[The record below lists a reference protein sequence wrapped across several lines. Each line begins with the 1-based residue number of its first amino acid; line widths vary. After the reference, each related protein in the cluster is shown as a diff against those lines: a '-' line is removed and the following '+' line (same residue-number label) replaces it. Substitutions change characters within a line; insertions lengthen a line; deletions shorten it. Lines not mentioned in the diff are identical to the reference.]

1 MWKPFESGC
10 LHSYLRLEAA
20 GRCRHIQK
28 DKDPS
33 RCSIPKPCL
42 TSFSAP
48 TCRALKVPCGTR
60 PNQATQL
67 AKQNPLATGAIVAV
81 LLGTG
86 TGRAIGGSALK
97 LGGMAAIAGLGY
109 QAWKNYQAGKAP
121 GDGEPAPQPD
131 MLAPPSDSDFS
142 AAPAAVNG
150 DFALSLIRI
159 MIAAARADGHVDDA
173 ERARIHD
180 KLALSGLGKEA
191 ITFLDEELSK
201 PVDMD
206 GIIATASSE
215 AQKVEMF
222 TAARL
227 AIEPDS
233 RAERGFLDLLAGRLG
248 LPDPLVD
255 HIEATVAAAKV

>member
-1 MWKPFESGC
+1 MFDPKALLDQFLGSNIPGTEGTV
-10 LHSYLRLEAA
+10 R
-20 GRCRHIQK
+20 
-28 DKDPS
+28 DK
-33 RCSIPKPCL
+33 
-42 TSFSAP
+42 A
-48 TCRALKVPCGTR
+48 
-60 PNQATQL
+60 NQATQL
-67 AKQNPLATGAIVAV
+67 AKQNPIATGALAAV

-86 TGRAIGGSALK
+86 AGRALGGSALR

-109 QAWKNYQAGKAP
+109 QAWKNYQAGNSAS
-121 GDGEPAPQPD
+121 GEGATQDTEVLPPPADSEFSVEPD
-131 MLAPPSDSDFS
+131 AIQTDFM
-142 AAPAAVNG
+142 
-150 DFALSLIRI
+150 LSLIRV

-180 KLALSGLGKEA
+180 KLALSGLGSDA
-191 ITFLDEELSK
+191 IAFLEQELSK

-206 GIIATASSE
+206 GIVAAASNE
-215 AQKVEMF
+215 AEKVEMF

>member
-1 MWKPFESGC
+1 MFDPKALLDQFLGSNIPGTQGTI
-10 LHSYLRLEAA
+10 RDKA
-20 GRCRHIQK
+20 GH
-28 DKDPS
+28 
-33 RCSIPKPCL
+33 
-42 TSFSAP
+42 
-48 TCRALKVPCGTR
+48 
-60 PNQATQL
+60 ATQM
-67 AKQNPLATGAIVAV
+67 AKNNPLATGAIAAV

-86 TGRAIGGSALK
+86 TGRAIGGSALR

-109 QAWKNYQAGKAP
+109 QAWKNYQAGKSP
-121 GDGEPAPQPD
+121 SDSSVGSEPE
-131 MLAPPSDSDFS
+131 LLTPPSDSEFS
-142 AAPAAVNG
+142 AEPASVNG
-150 DFALSLIRI
+150 DFALSLIRV

-173 ERARIHD
+173 ERVRIRD
-180 KLALSGLGKEA
+180 KLALSGLGA
-191 ITFLDEELSK
+191 DAVSFLDDELSK

-206 GIIATASSE
+206 GIVAAASSE

-248 LPDPLVD
+248 LADSLVD

>member
-1 MWKPFESGC
+1 MFDPKALLDQFLGSNIPGTEGTV
-10 LHSYLRLEAA
+10 R
-20 GRCRHIQK
+20 
-28 DKDPS
+28 DK
-33 RCSIPKPCL
+33 
-42 TSFSAP
+42 A
-48 TCRALKVPCGTR
+48 
-60 PNQATQL
+60 NQATKL
-67 AKQNPLATGAIVAV
+67 AKENPLATGAIVAV

-121 GDGEPAPQPD
+121 GGGEAQTQPD
-131 MLAPPSDSDFS
+131 ILAPPSDSDFS
-142 AAPAAVNG
+142 AEPARVDS
-150 DFALSLIRI
+150 DFALSLIRV

-180 KLALSGLGKEA
+180 KLALSGLGKDA
-191 ITFLDEELSK
+191 IAFLDDELSK

-206 GIIATASSE
+206 GIIAAASSE

-227 AIEPDS
+227 AIDPDT

-248 LPDPLVD
+248 LADPLVD

>member
-1 MWKPFESGC
+1 MFDPKALLDQFLGSSVPGTQGTV
-10 LHSYLRLEAA
+10 R
-20 GRCRHIQK
+20 
-28 DKDPS
+28 DKAS
-33 RCSIPKPCL
+33 
-42 TSFSAP
+42 
-48 TCRALKVPCGTR
+48 
-60 PNQATQL
+60 QATQL
-67 AKQNPLATGAIVAV
+67 AKDNPLATGAIVAV

-109 QAWKNYQAGKAP
+109 QAWKNYQAGKTPVEGA
-121 GDGEPAPQPD
+121 AAQQPE
-131 MLAPPSDSDFS
+131 MLAPPADSDFS
-142 AAPAAVNG
+142 AEPARVDS

-180 KLALSGLGKEA
+180 KLALSGLGEDA
-191 ITFLDEELSK
+191 IAFLDDELSK

-206 GIIATASSE
+206 GILASASTE
-215 AQKVEMF
+215 VQKIEMF

-227 AIEPDS
+227 AIDPDT

-248 LPDPLVD
+248 LADPLVD

>member
-1 MWKPFESGC
+1 MFDPKA
-10 LHSYLRLEAA
+10 LLEQLL
-20 GRCRHIQK
+20 GSNVPGTQGTIR
-28 DKDPS
+28 DKA
-33 RCSIPKPCL
+33 
-42 TSFSAP
+42 T
-48 TCRALKVPCGTR
+48 
-60 PNQATQL
+60 QATQL
-67 AKQNPLATGAIVAV
+67 AKENPLATGAIVAV

-109 QAWKNYQAGKAP
+109 QAWKNYQAGKDPMA
-121 GDGEPAPQPD
+121 GQTAGEPE
-131 MLAPPSDSDFS
+131 LLPPPRDSEFS
-142 AAPAAVNG
+142 AEPAAVTD
-150 DFALSLIRI
+150 DFALSLVRV

-173 ERARIHD
+173 ERNRIQE
-180 KLALSGLGKEA
+180 KLALSGLGRDA
-191 ITFLDEELSK
+191 MDFLSDELAK

-206 GIIATASSE
+206 ALVRSASTE

-227 AIEPDS
+227 TIDPET

>member
-1 MWKPFESGC
+1 MFDPKALLDQLLGSNVPGTEGTV
-10 LHSYLRLEAA
+10 R
-20 GRCRHIQK
+20 
-28 DKDPS
+28 DK
-33 RCSIPKPCL
+33 
-42 TSFSAP
+42 A
-48 TCRALKVPCGTR
+48 
-60 PNQATQL
+60 NQATQL
-67 AKQNPLATGAIVAV
+67 AKQNPLATGAIAAV

-86 TGRAIGGSALK
+86 TGRAIGGSALR

-121 GDGEPAPQPD
+121 GDGGLGQQTE
-131 MLAPPSDSDFS
+131 MLPPPSDSDFS
-142 AAPAAVNG
+142 AEPAAVNG
-150 DFALSLIRI
+150 DFALSLIRV

-180 KLALSGLGKEA
+180 KLALSGLGQDA
-191 ITFLDEELSK
+191 ITFLDDELSK

-206 GIIATASSE
+206 GLVAAASSE

-248 LPDPLVD
+248 LADPLVD

>member
-1 MWKPFESGC
+1 MLDPKALLDQFLGSTVPGTEGTV
-10 LHSYLRLEAA
+10 R
-20 GRCRHIQK
+20 
-28 DKDPS
+28 DKAS
-33 RCSIPKPCL
+33 
-42 TSFSAP
+42 
-48 TCRALKVPCGTR
+48 
-60 PNQATQL
+60 QATQL
-67 AKQNPLATGAIVAV
+67 AKDNPIATGAIAAV

-86 TGRAIGGSALK
+86 AGRALGGTALR

-121 GDGEPAPQPD
+121 NTGGPMHEPVI
-131 MLAPPSDSDFS
+131 LTPPIDSEFS
-142 AAPAAVNG
+142 AEPAAVKS
-150 DFALSLIRI
+150 DFALMLIRI
-159 MIAAARADGHVDDA
+159 MIAAARADGHIDDA
-173 ERARIHD
+173 ERGRIHD
-180 KLALSGLGKEA
+180 KLALSGLGEDA
-191 ITFLDEELSK
+191 IAFLDDELSK

-206 GIIATASSE
+206 AIVAAASSE

-248 LPDPLVD
+248 LADALVD

>member
-1 MWKPFESGC
+1 MFDPKALLDQFLGSNIPGTEGTV
-10 LHSYLRLEAA
+10 R
-20 GRCRHIQK
+20 
-28 DKDPS
+28 DKA
-33 RCSIPKPCL
+33 
-42 TSFSAP
+42 T
-48 TCRALKVPCGTR
+48 
-60 PNQATQL
+60 QATEL

-86 TGRAIGGSALK
+86 AGRAIGGSALK

-109 QAWKNYQAGKAP
+109 QAWKNYQAGNAP
-121 GDGEPAPQPD
+121 DGGGMPRQSEV
-131 MLAPPSDSDFS
+131 LAPPSDSDFS
-142 AAPAAVNG
+142 VEPAAVNG
-150 DFALSLIRI
+150 DFALSLIRV
-159 MIAAARADGHVDDA
+159 MIAAARADGHVDDT

-180 KLALSGLGKEA
+180 KLALSGLGGDA
-191 ITFLDEELSK
+191 IAFLDDELSK

-206 GIIATASSE
+206 GIIAAASTE

-248 LPDPLVD
+248 LADPLVD

>member
-1 MWKPFESGC
+1 MFDPKA
-10 LHSYLRLEAA
+10 LLEQFL
-20 GRCRHIQK
+20 GSNVPGTQGTIR
-28 DKDPS
+28 DKA
-33 RCSIPKPCL
+33 
-42 TSFSAP
+42 T
-48 TCRALKVPCGTR
+48 
-60 PNQATQL
+60 QATQL
-67 AKQNPLATGAIVAV
+67 AKENPLATGAIVAV

-109 QAWKNYQAGKAP
+109 QAWKNYQAGKDPMA
-121 GDGEPAPQPD
+121 GQTAGEPE
-131 MLAPPSDSDFS
+131 LLPPPRDSEFS
-142 AAPAAVNG
+142 TEPAAVTD
-150 DFALSLIRI
+150 DFALSLVRV

-173 ERARIHD
+173 ERNRIQE
-180 KLALSGLGKEA
+180 KLALSGLGRDA
-191 ITFLDEELSK
+191 MDFLSDELAK

-206 GIIATASSE
+206 ALVRSASTE
-215 AQKVEMF
+215 ARKVEMF

-227 AIEPDS
+227 TIDPET

>member
-1 MWKPFESGC
+1 MFDPKALLDQLLGSNIPGTEGTV
-10 LHSYLRLEAA
+10 R
-20 GRCRHIQK
+20 
-28 DKDPS
+28 DK
-33 RCSIPKPCL
+33 
-42 TSFSAP
+42 A
-48 TCRALKVPCGTR
+48 
-60 PNQATQL
+60 NQAKQL
-67 AKQNPLATGAIVAV
+67 AKDNPLATGAIVAV

-86 TGRAIGGSALK
+86 PGRAIGGSALK

-109 QAWKNYQAGKAP
+109 QAWKNYQAGNSPSGGGAAA
-121 GDGEPAPQPD
+121 EPEILP
-131 MLAPPSDSDFS
+131 PPSDSEFS
-142 AAPAAVNG
+142 AEPAAVSG
-150 DFALSLIRI
+150 DFALALIRV

-180 KLALSGLGKEA
+180 KLALSGLGEDA
-191 ITFLDEELSK
+191 VAFLDEELSK

-206 GIIATASSE
+206 AIIAAASSE

-227 AIEPDS
+227 SIEPDS

-248 LPDPLVD
+248 LADALVD

>member
-1 MWKPFESGC
+1 MFDPKALLDQFLGSNVPGTEGTV
-10 LHSYLRLEAA
+10 R
-20 GRCRHIQK
+20 
-28 DKDPS
+28 DK
-33 RCSIPKPCL
+33 
-42 TSFSAP
+42 A
-48 TCRALKVPCGTR
+48 
-60 PNQATQL
+60 NQATKL

-121 GDGEPAPQPD
+121 GGGGMAQTPEV
-131 MLAPPSDSDFS
+131 LAPPSDSEFS
-142 AAPAAVNG
+142 AEPAAVNG
-150 DFALSLIRI
+150 DFALSLIRV

-180 KLALSGLGKEA
+180 KLALSGLGSDA
-191 ITFLDEELSK
+191 VAFLDDELSK

-206 GIIATASSE
+206 GIIAAASSE

-248 LPDPLVD
+248 LADPLVD

>member
-1 MWKPFESGC
+1 MF
-10 LHSYLRLEAA
+10 
-20 GRCRHIQK
+20 
-28 DKDPS
+28 DPKALLDQFLGS
-33 RCSIPKPCL
+33 SIP
-42 TSFSAP
+42 
-48 TCRALKVPCGTR
+48 GTQGTVR
-60 PNQATQL
+60 DKASQATQL
-67 AKQNPLATGAIVAV
+67 AKDNPLATGAIVAV

-121 GDGEPAPQPD
+121 VEGAAAQQPE
-131 MLAPPSDSDFS
+131 MLAPPADSEFS
-142 AAPAAVNG
+142 AEPARVDS

-180 KLALSGLGKEA
+180 KLALSGLGNDA
-191 ITFLDEELSK
+191 IAFLDDELSM

-206 GIIATASSE
+206 GIVASASTE
-215 AQKVEMF
+215 VQKVEMF

-227 AIEPDS
+227 AIDPDT

-248 LPDPLVD
+248 LADPLVD

>member
-1 MWKPFESGC
+1 MFDPKALLDQFLGSNVPGTQGTV
-10 LHSYLRLEAA
+10 R
-20 GRCRHIQK
+20 
-28 DKDPS
+28 DKAS
-33 RCSIPKPCL
+33 
-42 TSFSAP
+42 
-48 TCRALKVPCGTR
+48 
-60 PNQATQL
+60 QATQL
-67 AKQNPLATGAIVAV
+67 AKDNPLATGAIVAV

-121 GDGEPAPQPD
+121 VEGATAQQPE
-131 MLAPPSDSDFS
+131 MLAPPADSEFS
-142 AAPAAVNG
+142 AEPARVDS

-173 ERARIHD
+173 ERERIHD
-180 KLALSGLGKEA
+180 KLALSGLGKDA
-191 ITFLDEELSK
+191 IAFLDDELSK

-206 GIIATASSE
+206 GILASASTE
-215 AQKVEMF
+215 VQKIEMF

-227 AIEPDS
+227 AIDPDT

-248 LPDPLVD
+248 LADPLVD

>member
-1 MWKPFESGC
+1 MFDPKALLDQFLGSNIPGNEGTV
-10 LHSYLRLEAA
+10 R
-20 GRCRHIQK
+20 
-28 DKDPS
+28 DK
-33 RCSIPKPCL
+33 
-42 TSFSAP
+42 A
-48 TCRALKVPCGTR
+48 
-60 PNQATQL
+60 NQATKL
-67 AKQNPLATGAIVAV
+67 AKENPLATGAIVAV

-121 GDGEPAPQPD
+121 GGGSAAEQPE

-142 AAPAAVNG
+142 AEPSHVDA
-150 DFALSLIRI
+150 DFALSLIRV

-180 KLALSGLGKEA
+180 KLALSGLGKDA
-191 ITFLDEELSK
+191 IAFLDDELSK

-206 GIIATASSE
+206 GIIAAASSE

-227 AIEPDS
+227 AIDPDT

-248 LPDPLVD
+248 LADPLVD

>member
-1 MWKPFESGC
+1 MFDPKALLDQFLGSNIPGTEGTV
-10 LHSYLRLEAA
+10 R
-20 GRCRHIQK
+20 
-28 DKDPS
+28 DK
-33 RCSIPKPCL
+33 
-42 TSFSAP
+42 A
-48 TCRALKVPCGTR
+48 
-60 PNQATQL
+60 NQATKL
-67 AKQNPLATGAIVAV
+67 AKENPLATGAIVAV

-121 GDGEPAPQPD
+121 GGGEAAEQPE

-142 AAPAAVNG
+142 AEPSHVDA
-150 DFALSLIRI
+150 DFALSLIRV

-180 KLALSGLGKEA
+180 KLALSGLGKDA
-191 ITFLDEELSK
+191 IAFLDDELSK

-206 GIIATASSE
+206 GIIAAASSE

-227 AIEPDS
+227 AIDPDT

-248 LPDPLVD
+248 LADPLVD

>member
-1 MWKPFESGC
+1 MF
-10 LHSYLRLEAA
+10 
-20 GRCRHIQK
+20 
-28 DKDPS
+28 DPKALLDQFLGS
-33 RCSIPKPCL
+33 SIP
-42 TSFSAP
+42 
-48 TCRALKVPCGTR
+48 GTQGTVR
-60 PNQATQL
+60 DKASQATQL
-67 AKQNPLATGAIVAV
+67 AKENPLATGAIVAV

-109 QAWKNYQAGKAP
+109 QAWKNYQAGKTPVQGTA
-121 GDGEPAPQPD
+121 AQQPEL
-131 MLAPPSDSDFS
+131 LAPPSDSDFS
-142 AAPAAVNG
+142 AEPAHVDA
-150 DFALSLIRI
+150 DFALSLIRV

-180 KLALSGLGKEA
+180 KLALSGLSGDA
-191 ITFLDEELSK
+191 IAFLDDELSK

-206 GIIATASSE
+206 GIIAAASSE

-227 AIEPDS
+227 AIDPDT

-248 LPDPLVD
+248 LADPLVD